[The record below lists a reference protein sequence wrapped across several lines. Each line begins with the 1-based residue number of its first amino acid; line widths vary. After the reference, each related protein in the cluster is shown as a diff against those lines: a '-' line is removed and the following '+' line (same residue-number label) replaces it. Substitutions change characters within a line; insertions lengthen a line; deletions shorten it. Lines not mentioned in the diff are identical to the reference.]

1 MQDGVS
7 FGVHL
12 LRAWLF
18 QSYQL
23 FCCGSQLFIHNTAN
37 DLKAAENSHVAHQLG
52 GRLYLLALLFHGS
65 RGDQMSRELV
75 LTASAS
81 LLVGILSAQLPELP
95 HQIET
100 RQEIAPTLSK
110 HRTEHQALFAQ
121 LDSTADRRR
130 ERKKTNFSLYF
141 FKLLWWRKTSFK

>member
-81 LLVGILSAQLPELP
+81 LLVGILSAQSSLIRQKHDRKQLPRFQNTEQSIKLCLP
-95 HQIET
+95 SQT
-100 RQEIAPTLSK
+100 
-110 HRTEHQALFAQ
+110 AQ
-121 LDSTADRRR
+121 LTGR
-130 ERKKTNFSLYF
+130 ERGR
-141 FKLLWWRKTSFK
+141 KLTFLCIF